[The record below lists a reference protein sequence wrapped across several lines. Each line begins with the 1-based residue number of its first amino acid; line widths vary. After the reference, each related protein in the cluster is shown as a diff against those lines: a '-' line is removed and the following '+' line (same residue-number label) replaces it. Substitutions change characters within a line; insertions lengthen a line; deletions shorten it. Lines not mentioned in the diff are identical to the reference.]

1 MAKKE
6 SIQKRLQKIRP
17 PRVQMTYDVEVGDA
31 IEKKELP
38 FVVGVVGDFSGQ
50 SEVEQK
56 KLRDR
61 NFVNVDNDNFD
72 EVLKGVEPRA
82 AFRVAN
88 TLSEKGGEF
97 AVDLKFKSME
107 DFRPESVVQQ
117 VEPLRKL
124 LEARTKLAD
133 LRNKLAGNEKLEDI
147 LSDVLSSTE
156 KLAELSTG
164 ALSSP
169 AREKPVDARRR
180 APVSCCRRVQPPP
193 APDGAAGS
201 SRTPGRQQR
210 GRWPA

>member
-6 SIQKRLQKIRP
+6 SIQKRLQKVRP

-50 SEVEQK
+50 SQVEQK

-82 AFRVAN
+82 AFRVDN
-88 TLSEKGGEF
+88 KLGDKGGEF

-107 DFRPESVVQQ
+107 DFRPEAVVQQ

-147 LSDVLSSTE
+147 LSDILSSTE
-156 KLAELSTG
+156 KLD
-164 ALSSP
+164 ALS
-169 AREKPVDARRR
+169 KQVK
-180 APVSCCRRVQPPP
+180 Q
-193 APDGAAGS
+193 
-201 SRTPGRQQR
+201 
-210 GRWPA
+210 